1 MRDMVNFGAK
11 IQIHNETFL
20 DYFSNTVTSVNDVR
34 NGQYDESSFCPLY
47 QVCIRDNVNNDV

>member
-20 DYFSNTVTSVNDVR
+20 DYFSNTVSSVNDVR
-34 NGQYDESSFCPLY
+34 NGQYDDGIFLPIISS
-47 QVCIRDNVNNDV
+47 VHT